1 MLSGSQNN
9 LDFSLSGGWM
19 NRFVDAQLD
28 EWAASQARKPLIVR
42 GARQVGKTWSIR
54 ALGARR
60 FADTLTVDLERHTEW
75 HRIFDGN
82 LDPRRIVGELE
93 IVTGKRVVP
102 GQTLLFIDEIQACS
116 RAITA
121 LRYFF
126 EEMPELHVVAAG
138 SLLEFA
144 LGGYSVPVGRVQYME
159 MYPMTFVETLWAA
172 GNDAAV
178 RTVTAMPPVD
188 PGAAVHTF
196 LMDEVRRYCFVGGMP
211 EAVAA
216 WQEGRRIADVF
227 DIHAALCASLR
238 DDFGKYSTRANPR
251 VMDQVLVAAAE
262 SVGSQVKYSRLAPDF
277 SGPQIKA
284 ALELLTRARILRRV
298 VSTNP
303 SGLPLGAGARE
314 SRFKLLLVDIGLWQH
329 LRGVTPAE
337 FMRRDLLAIHRGAM
351 AEQFVGQEIAA
362 SQGGQIYYWSRDA
375 RGSSAEVDYLA
386 VCDGRIYAVEVK
398 SGPAGKLRSLH
409 MLLSGEYPNI
419 AGGLVFQDGSHA
431 DLPDQ
436 RLTFLPLYNAWAA
449 TGGVVQRYQ

>member
-1 MLSGSQNN
+1 
-9 LDFSLSGGWM
+9 M
-19 NRFVDAQLD
+19 NRFVDAQFD
-28 EWAASQARKPLIVR
+28 EWASSQARKPLIVR

-60 FADTLTVDLERHTEW
+60 FADTLIIDLERHAEW

-82 LDPRRIVGELE
+82 MDPRRIVGDLE

-102 GQTLLFIDEIQACS
+102 GQTLLFFDEIQACP

-126 EEMPELHVVAAG
+126 EEMPELHVIAAG

-144 LGGYSVPVGRVQYME
+144 LGDYSVPVGRVQYLE

-172 GNDAAV
+172 GNQGALRA
-178 RTVTAMPPVD
+178 VTAIPAVD
-188 PGAAVHTF
+188 PGTAVHAV

-216 WQEGRRIADVF
+216 WHNGQRIADVF
-227 DIHAALCASLR
+227 EIQAALCAALR
-238 DDFGKYSTRANPR
+238 DDFGKYRSRANHR
-251 VMDQVLVAAAE
+251 VIDQVLVAAAE
-262 SVGSQVKYSRLAPDF
+262 SVGSQVKYSRLGPDF
-277 SGPQIKA
+277 SGQQIKA
-284 ALELLTRARILRRV
+284 AVELLIRARILRRV
-298 VSTNP
+298 VSTDP
-303 SGLPLGAGARE
+303 SGLPLGARARQ

-351 AEQFVGQEIAA
+351 AEQFVGQELAA
-362 SQGGQIYYWSRDA
+362 SQGGQVYYWSREA

-386 VCDGRIYAVEVK
+386 VRDGKFYAVEVK

-409 MLLSGEYPNI
+409 MLLNGEYPDV
-419 AGGLVFQDGSHA
+419 AGGLVFQDGPPA
-431 DLPDQ
+431 DLPAQ

-449 TGGVVQRYQ
+449 TGGTVPKG